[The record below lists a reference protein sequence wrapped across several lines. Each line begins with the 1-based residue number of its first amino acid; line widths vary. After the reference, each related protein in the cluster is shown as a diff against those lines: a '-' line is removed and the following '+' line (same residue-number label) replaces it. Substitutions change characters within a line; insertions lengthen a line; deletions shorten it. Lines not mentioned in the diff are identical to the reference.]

1 MHTPELADGYII
13 GLDWYSIVGGWEK
26 FEEGYI
32 STGYNNT
39 TTVSFWSDWSST
51 FILRITTTPS
61 RLSKLHGNW
70 KPF

>member
-32 STGYNNT
+32 STGLVTGYKFPR
-39 TTVSFWSDWSST
+39 VDWSEW
-51 FILRITTTPS
+51 FPIAMEL
-61 RLSKLHGNW
+61 G
-70 KPF
+70 